1 MNLKPHLPKVPQ
13 LLILAMVLA
22 VSVAVPDTARAQD
35 STVTNATA
43 GPFNWGVTPTAAT
56 WSNGVPNG
64 VDDIARRTATTNITT
79 NLDVGVTLGQ
89 LLKTGNGGTWTIG
102 GSQTLTMSRTS
113 VAAVIQNTSGTNGV
127 LTINSGLVIGS
138 DLDLILNG
146 TDAQSPITN
155 ITGSFTGTGNVTANI
170 IGAGQ
175 NTTQAINI
183 TALNTT
189 GTFTATGSGTRGT
202 TTVASIGSTVTNITK
217 SGSSTLRITGTSL
230 ATGNTTISGGILSAT
245 SAASLAGYN
254 VNGRVTVSG
263 GFLRVLAGGT
273 GWTVGQIDDL
283 YNNATFNSGS
293 ALSFDTTG
301 AVGSFTYNTDLNGSL
316 GLEKAGTGTL
326 VLGGISDFTGV
337 VTIQTGGIL
346 SVSNLADGGV
356 ASNIG
361 ASTNAPTSLILS
373 GGTLLYTGTAQSTD
387 RRFTLTAGSTIQSS
401 GTGAL
406 NFTNTGS
413 PAWGSNNNARALT
426 LGGTNTDDNIFA
438 GLITNNGSGNNSVTK
453 ADGGKWRLTNTSS
466 TYTGATTING
476 GVLEVVTLANGGVAS
491 SMGQSTNAATSLV
504 FGAPTAT
511 LRYIGS
517 SNATTNRGFTLSSG
531 AGGGA
536 TIESSGTGILTID
549 NTIPLAYGTNNQTRT
564 LTLGGTNTGANTFS
578 KVIANNGTGATSLT
592 KAGAGTWVLGGANT
606 YTGAT
611 NVNAGTLLIATG
623 GSLNASSAVAVNSG
637 GTLGGTGNVNGTVTV
652 SVGGIL
658 SPGNSPGLQNMGSLV
673 LTDGGNYNWQILD
686 ATGVA
691 GVGFDTINL
700 SGSLNLAGL
709 TGVTDYN
716 INLWS
721 LSSIGPDVNGNAT
734 NFNNLN
740 NQSWSLVTTGNII
753 TGFDASEFT
762 INVGANAG
770 AAGFSNALAGGVF
783 SMGLSGDSTDL
794 LLNYTAIPEPS
805 TYAMLGL
812 GLGALVWLRRKNK
825 KA

>member
-1 MNLKPHLPKVPQ
+1 
-13 LLILAMVLA
+13 
-22 VSVAVPDTARAQD
+22 
-35 STVTNATA
+35 
-43 GPFNWGVTPTAAT
+43 
-56 WSNGVPNG
+56 
-64 VDDIARRTATTNITT
+64 
-79 NLDVGVTLGQ
+79 
-89 LLKTGNGGTWTIG
+89 
-102 GSQTLTMSRTS
+102 MSRTS

-740 NQSWSLVTTGNII
+740 NQSWTLVTTGNVI